1 MSTPENSWLELRELQ
16 RSSMISCS
24 CPGLTDAKRNGAL
37 VLQAVIA
44 KNSKFSPEKFLI
56 SPQVTFSSL
65 SLSATSSV
73 DVAILQDKERM
84 SGFINLK
91 TPSSIK
97 EKLFGLLATFHKGL
111 PGIARETINLRKLVQ
126 KGVRFS

>member
-1 MSTPENSWLELRELQ
+1 M
-16 RSSMISCS
+16 
-24 CPGLTDAKRNGAL
+24 GL